1 MNEGHIWVNTE
12 MSDTFHNEVSNK
24 LQLPINQQA
33 SEITLHIQ
41 SPGGNVYA
49 GYNAYHMLKLSG
61 KKIISRIE
69 GEAQSMATFLSL
81 AGDEVE
87 IYNPSVYMIHFPQAG
102 IQGTADD
109 MESGASSLRNIEND
123 MANAYLI
130 KNQKSF
136 AKDPTVTPLSLEQI
150 KEMMRKETSMT
161 AYQAKKYG
169 FVDRV
174 IDPLRAVA
182 IGKPIK
188 MENNIKEAFNTF
200 VAKMEAVIK
209 EVLPTEAPVAE
220 VPPME
225 PKPEEPKPEP
235 VKSMALPAGEY
246 QMADG
251 SVIVVDES
259 GMIVE
264 VKPAAPVAPV
274 ETEDQKMIKALQAEI
289 EALRTTSNTAVQ
301 ALGKVKAEFEEMRKI
316 TVGNDK
322 APKAAAQFTKQPAM
336 QETDNDAAMREEIF
350 EKAGLTFLKQLKQ
363 N

>member
-1 MNEGHIWVNTE
+1 MNEGHIWVDKE
-12 MSDTFHNEVSNK
+12 MSETFHNEVSSK
-24 LQLPINQQA
+24 LSLPANQQA

-123 MANAYLI
+123 MAQAYLM
-130 KNQKSF
+130 KNQKSY
-136 AKDPTVTPLSLEQI
+136 AKDPSVELLSLEQV
-150 KEMMRKETSMT
+150 KEMMRKETSLT

-188 MENNIKEAFNTF
+188 METNKLQDAFNTF
-200 VAKMEAVIK
+200 KAKMEAVIN
-209 EVLPTEAPVAE
+209 EVLPKAE
-220 VPPME
+220 VPAEPM
-225 PKPEEPKPEP
+225 KEEEKE

-246 QMADG
+246 PMQDG
-251 SVIVVDES
+251 SVIVVDET
-259 GMIVE
+259 GMIIE
-264 VKPAAPVAPV
+264 VKPAMPM
-274 ETEDQKMIKALQAEI
+274 ETKDQKMIKALQAELETI
-289 EALRTTSNTAVQ
+289 KSAAATSEQKATTAAQ
-301 ALGKVKAEFEEMRKI
+301 ALGKIQEEFEGLRKI
-316 TVGNDK
+316 SVGGDS
-322 APKAAAQFTKQPAM
+322 APKAAAQFTKTPVM
-336 QETDNDAAMREEIF
+336 QENDNDSAMREEIF
-350 EKAGLTFLKQLKQ
+350 AHAGLGWIKNVKQKQ

>member
-1 MNEGHIWVNTE
+1 MNEGHIWVDKE
-12 MSDTFHNEVSNK
+12 MSDTFHNEVSSK
-24 LQLPINQQA
+24 LSLPINQQA

-123 MANAYLI
+123 MANAYLM

-136 AKDPTVTPLSLEQI
+136 AKDPSVTPLSLEQI
-150 KEMMRKETSMT
+150 KEMMRKETSLT

-188 MENNIKEAFNTF
+188 MENNIKDAFNTF

-209 EVLPTEAPVAE
+209 EVLPTEAVAE

-225 PKPEEPKPEP
+225 PKPEEPKPAEP
-235 VKSMALPAGEY
+235 AKAMVMPAGEY
-246 QMADG
+246 TMADG
-251 SVIVVDES
+251 SVIVVDAS

-264 VKPAAPVAPV
+264 VKPAAPQVPM
-274 ETEDQKMIKALQAEI
+274 ETEDQKMIKTLQAEV

-301 ALGKVKAEFEEMRKI
+301 ALGKVKAEFDEMKKI
-316 TVGNDK
+316 TVGSDK

-336 QETDNDAAMREEIF
+336 QENDNDKAMRDEIF
-350 EKAGLTFLKQLKQ
+350 AKAGLTFLTTKQ